1 MVIFKIEAVVVRQ
14 WNSRPID
21 HLQENRM
28 NVIQF
33 LFLSPLLNN
42 LPFTGEI
49 RGASTAPF
57 PWKGIWS
64 VKVPKR
70 VSFFLWTI
78 ALGKILTL
86 DNLTKTG
93 MSLVSW
99 CCMCRSNGELVD
111 HILIH
116 CDVAYALWGVAFQI
130 FRIQWI
136 MLGNVSS
143 LLFSQRNWFGKHGSN
158 IWNMVLAC
166 LMWLVWKEWYRRTFE
181 DMKNFL
187 RHEELLGLAE
197 NFVF

>member
-1 MVIFKIEAVVVRQ
+1 MKLIGGVKIFLENLECLRFIKHKPAITGWEDMKEKLRDEYLAQYFHPKYFPVSMVIFKIEAVVVRQ
-14 WNSRPID
+14 WNSQPID
-21 HLQENRM
+21 HLKENRM

-116 CDVAYALWGVAFQI
+116 CDVAYALWGVAF
-130 FRIQWI
+130 
-136 MLGNVSS
+136 
-143 LLFSQRNWFGKHGSN
+143 
-158 IWNMVLAC
+158 
-166 LMWLVWKEWYRRTFE
+166 
-181 DMKNFL
+181 
-187 RHEELLGLAE
+187 
-197 NFVF
+197 